1 MPQFCLMA
9 WNMGLMILSIDIVK
23 IVRGLNMV
31 RNGLRVWEKSV
42 LTGGI
47 TGWAGLIA
55 WLTVSDGSLIFCGG

>member
-1 MPQFCLMA
+1 
-9 WNMGLMILSIDIVK
+9 MILSIDIVK

-31 RNGLRVWEKSV
+31 RNGLRLWEKSV

-55 WLTVSDGSLIFCGG
+55 WLTVSDGSLIFRGG